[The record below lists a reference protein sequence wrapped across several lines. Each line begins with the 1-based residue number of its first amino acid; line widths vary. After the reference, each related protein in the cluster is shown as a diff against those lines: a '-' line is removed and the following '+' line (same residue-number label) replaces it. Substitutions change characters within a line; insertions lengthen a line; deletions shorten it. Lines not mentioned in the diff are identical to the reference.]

1 MGVPVPP
8 FCPHFHH
15 AVEVIGRRWTGAIV
29 RVLLTGASRFSE
41 ITAAVPGLSDR
52 LCSERLKEL
61 EAEGIVERRVVPDT
75 PVRVEYRLTEKGA
88 ALADAVTALSSWAT
102 TWAPCDPPSAGEPAD
117 QEKVRGQ
124 PSAAAGPVS

>member
-52 LCSERLKEL
+52 LCSERLKER
-61 EAEGIVERRVVPDT
+61 EAEGLVERRVAPDT

-88 ALADAVTALSSWAT
+88 ALADAVLALSSWAT
-102 TWAPCDPPSAGEPAD
+102 AWAPCDTEPAGEPGLEAD
-117 QEKVRGQ
+117 QEKVRG
-124 PSAAAGPVS
+124 